1 LLNQDKKMRAVTL
14 RGFELFPQWRDGERE
29 RWEEMSRH
37 GKTRFLVRNGVIFW
51 GGWCILIALAPLTLL
66 DFHGNAVPLKIALVG
81 LVLWSASGMFSALL
95 KWESTARSY
104 ARCFGAQR
112 E

>member
-1 LLNQDKKMRAVTL
+1 MLHGL
-14 RGFELFPQWRDGERE
+14 ELFPHWRDGERE

-51 GGWCILIALAPLTLL
+51 GAWCVLLAALAPLMLH
-66 DFHGNAVPLKIALVG
+66 DVGGNSAPLKVALVG
-81 LVLWSASGMFSALL
+81 LVLWSASGKLWALL

-104 ARCFGAQR
+104 ARYFGAR
-112 E
+112 SE

>member
-1 LLNQDKKMRAVTL
+1 ML
-14 RGFELFPQWRDGERE
+14 RGLELFPQWRDGERE

-51 GGWCILIALAPLTLL
+51 GLWCILIALTPLMFH
-66 DFHGNAVPLKIALVG
+66 DFGANTVPLKIALVG
-81 LVLWSASGMFSALL
+81 LLLWSASGTLWALL

-104 ARCFGAQR
+104 ARYFGSQP